1 MHWFTDAFTFLS
13 KGGPVMIPLMACSII
28 SVAVAI
34 ERFVKLKAATADT
47 SDLARRT
54 EDMLYNGES
63 EQAATAC
70 EASAAPVGAVL
81 SAGIR
86 SRRMGIERAQRAM
99 EEQAQR
105 EIAGFQ
111 VRLGILD
118 TIVTIAPL
126 LGLLGTVVGMIRS
139 FHVISSKNGISTP
152 TAITGGVA
160 EALIATATG
169 LAIAI
174 FSVVTYNYLNERV
187 KRAIEMMEIRATQLV
202 NVLAD
207 IEDQRNEIKTISA

>member
-1 MHWFTDAFTFLS
+1 
-13 KGGPVMIPLMACSII
+13 MIPLMACSII

>member
-1 MHWFTDAFTFLS
+1 MHWFTDAFAFLA
-13 KGGPVMIPLMACSII
+13 KGGPVMIPLLACSII

-34 ERFVKLKAATADT
+34 ERYAKLKAATADT

-54 EDMLYNGES
+54 EDLLYNGES
-63 EQAATAC
+63 EQAITVCETSAT
-70 EASAAPVGAVL
+70 PVGAVL

-86 SRRMGIERAQRAM
+86 SRRMGYERAQSAM

-174 FSVVTYNYLNERV
+174 FSVVAYNYLNERV
-187 KRAIEMMEIRATQLV
+187 KRAIELIEIRATQLV

-207 IEDQRNEIKTISA
+207 IEDQINEIKPLSA